1 MSMLLSVKDVTVRF
15 GGICAVD
22 NVSFDV
28 SEGELL
34 GFIGPNGAG
43 KTTMMR
49 AITGVVVPNEGSIT
63 LHGKELI
70 GHKTH
75 ERVRLGMG
83 LSQQI
88 VKPFRNMTVLDNVA
102 LAAGAAKTKTPL
114 SALFT
119 RQRDNERAQALTL
132 LEKVGISESA
142 DADPSNLPLGYLKR
156 LEVARALA
164 LQPNLLLL
172 DEPLAG
178 LNHAEAQKLANTI
191 QAINKDGTTIILIE
205 HNLGEVMRICNRL
218 VVQDNGRKIGDGA
231 PEEVM
236 ADPVVRSAYLG
247 EEVDHAAA

>member
-1 MSMLLSVKDVTVRF
+1 MSTLLSVKNVTVRF

-22 NVSFDV
+22 SVSFDV
-28 SEGELL
+28 NQGELL

-49 AITGVVVPNEGSIT
+49 TITGVVTPDEGSIM
-63 LHGKELI
+63 LRDKELI
-70 GHKTH
+70 GLKTH

-88 VKPFRNMTVLDNVA
+88 VKPFRNMTVLDNIA
-102 LAAGAAKTKTPL
+102 LAAGAAKTKAPL

-119 RQRDNERAQALTL
+119 RHKDEEREKARALLQT
-132 LEKVGISESA
+132 VGIAEAA
-142 DADPSNLPLGYLKR
+142 DADPSNLPLGFLKR

-164 LQPNLLLL
+164 LKPDLLLL

-178 LNHAEAQKLANTI
+178 LNHAEAQKLADTI
-191 QAINKDGTTIILIE
+191 QDINKGGTTIILIE

-231 PEEVM
+231 PEDVM
-236 ADPVVRSAYLG
+236 SDPIVRSAYLG